1 MANKINKNEAC
12 KPMNVGHI
20 PELTITHLSLNK
32 KIWSQLPMYRIVKQ
46 ALKNRNIK
54 SMAVGHLFK
63 VSNLVLLISN
73 LNLWISLSPT
83 TIASYQQNI
92 VILLYGISGSTIMS
106 KYGYT
111 TYYYYLRYPCKRFS
125 LQSCLNTY
133 IDLPP
138 LSVFE
143 KQVS

>member
-1 MANKINKNEAC
+1 
-12 KPMNVGHI
+12 
-20 PELTITHLSLNK
+20 
-32 KIWSQLPMYRIVKQ
+32 MYRIVKQ

-83 TIASYQQNI
+83 TIASYQQHI
-92 VILLYGISGSTIMS
+92 VILLCGISGSTIMS

-138 LSVFE
+138 PYQCLRNKYLDPQYNVLIYCKPTFICGDLFSQITVD
-143 KQVS
+143 KLVCDT